1 MTKHFVEVID
11 PYERHTRRTKPKFD
25 NVNPVCVGEEPTC
38 DYTED
43 QWESMMEYYYAYEY
57 TPKSR

>member
-11 PYERHTRRTKPKFD
+11 PYERHTRRTEPKFD
-25 NVNPVCVGEEPTC
+25 NVSQVTIGDGPTC

-43 QWESMMEYYYAYEY
+43 QWECMMEYYYAYEY